1 MRMLAPLAVLLSV
14 ATLSAQGRVV
24 LGGVPSNLQF
34 NLGTTVVAPDASASN
49 AFFALIPITNGQNS
63 LGFAVF
69 DGDIQMNSLFGT
81 GNWLRCRMFATDW
94 AYLSTA
100 VCAQQPALGGSAPLS
115 LLTTDYDYG
124 PYTGRPGIPR
134 TPWPDATLFT
144 GSSQSF
150 CQGLPSF
157 SQERWQLR
165 TRGFATNDAWNACP
179 PNLQVTQNFSGWLIA
194 RFTFTF
200 V

>member
-1 MRMLAPLAVLLSV
+1 MLASWSLLLSV
-14 ATLSAQGRVV
+14 AALPAQGRVV

-34 NLGTTVVAPDASASN
+34 NLGGTVVALDASAGN
-49 AFFALIPITNGQNS
+49 AFFALIPISNGQTA
-63 LGFAVF
+63 LDFAVF
-69 DGDIQMNSLFGT
+69 DGDTEMNFLFGV
-81 GNWLRCRMFATDW
+81 GSWLRCRMFATDW

-115 LLTTDYDYG
+115 LLTTDFDYG
-124 PYTGRPGIPR
+124 PYSGRPGTPQ
-134 TPWPDATLFT
+134 TPWPDATLFQAD
-144 GSSQSF
+144 GQSF
-150 CQGLPSF
+150 CQGLPSL

-165 TRGFATNDAWNACP
+165 TRGFGLNDAWNACP
-179 PNLQVTQNFSGWLIA
+179 LNQGVTQNFSGWLIA